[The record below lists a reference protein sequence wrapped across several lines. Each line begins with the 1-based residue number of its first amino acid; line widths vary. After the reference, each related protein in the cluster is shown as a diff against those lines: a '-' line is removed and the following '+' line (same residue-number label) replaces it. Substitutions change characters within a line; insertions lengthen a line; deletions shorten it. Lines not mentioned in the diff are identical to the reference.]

1 MLYILSSL
9 TLSSPLTRLQTEHV
23 DSMKADYGGT
33 EMRAAL
39 SKVFESRTVTA
50 PTAVFVLTDGE
61 VRQTVSIMRSYLTSP
76 SSDL

>member
-1 MLYILSSL
+1 
-9 TLSSPLTRLQTEHV
+9 
-23 DSMKADYGGT
+23 MKADYGGT

-76 SSDL
+76 SSEL